1 MSNQGDQVADNQ
13 NENMDDQQDTEV
25 EELESEI
32 QRLTIER
39 DEARLAQT
47 AVVAPVSIKLPVF
60 WPTEPRAW
68 FVQTDAQFT
77 VKKITSDSTKY
88 AHLVAALD
96 KETTVRILDWLEAP
110 PVAAG
115 NRYDALKTLLMGT
128 LSLTRRERAQKLYDL
143 GPLGDE
149 LPSKRYDRMRA
160 IRGTESAELLWEEL
174 LIRQLPDD
182 IQRQL
187 ANEDMTDMKAFAK
200 KADGIVTVSRRTTSI
215 DAVQK
220 APPARPSSPRR
231 PPKPPADGLCW
242 AHRRFGTE
250 ANKCRLPQS
259 CKMSGNALERRN

>member
-1 MSNQGDQVADNQ
+1 MSNEGDQVADNQ
-13 NENMDDQQDTEV
+13 TENTDDQLNTEV
-25 EELESEI
+25 EELESKI

-47 AVVAPVSIKLPVF
+47 AVIAPVSIKLPVF

-115 NRYDALKTLLMGT
+115 NRYDALKALLMGT
-128 LSLTRRERAQKLYDL
+128 LSLTRRERAQKLHDL
-143 GPLGDE
+143 GQLGDE

-174 LIRQLPDD
+174 FLRQLPDD
-182 IQRQL
+182 VQRQL
-187 ANEDMTDMKAFAK
+187 ANENMTDMKAFAK
-200 KADGIVTVSRRTTSI
+200 KADGIILATKRSESINTV
-215 DAVQK
+215 
-220 APPARPSSPRR
+220 RPQTPRSPSPR
-231 PPKPPADGLCW
+231 PKPKPAADGLCW
-242 AHRRFGTE
+242 AHRRFGKE
-250 ANKCRLPQS
+250 ANRCRLPES
-259 CKMSGNALERRN
+259 CKMAGNAAERQN

>member
-13 NENMDDQQDTEV
+13 NENLDYQQDTEV

-115 NRYDALKTLLMGT
+115 TRYDALTAILMGT
-128 LSLTRRERAQKLYDL
+128 LSLTRRERAQKLNDL
-143 GPLGDE
+143 GQLGDE

-174 LIRQLPDD
+174 FLRQLPDD
-182 IQRQL
+182 VQRQL
-187 ANEDMTDMKAFAK
+187 ANENMSDMKAFAK
-200 KADGIVTVSRRTTSI
+200 KADGIILATKRSASI
-215 DAVQK
+215 NIV
-220 APPARPSSPRR
+220 RPQTPRSPSPR
-231 PPKPPADGLCW
+231 PKPKPAADGLCW
-242 AHRRFGTE
+242 AHRRFGKE
-250 ANKCRLPQS
+250 ANRCRLPES
-259 CKMSGNALERRN
+259 CKMAGNAMERRN